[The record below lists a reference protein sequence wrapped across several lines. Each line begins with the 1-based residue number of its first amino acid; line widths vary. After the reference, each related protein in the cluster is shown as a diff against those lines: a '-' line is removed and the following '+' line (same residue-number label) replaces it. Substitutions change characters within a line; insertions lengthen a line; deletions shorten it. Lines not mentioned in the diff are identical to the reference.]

1 MAAIPTDDAP
11 LLRHASLLKTTELD
25 WCHNSEPA
33 SCAACMRLENQ
44 PWKWESLEKNVQEL
58 FVEELWRDNPYAL
71 HVPTTSF
78 RTIQCDKD
86 RFLVAEALSNITKEG
101 AARMLLP
108 DEQAPPW
115 KPLQQQS
122 KKLFI
127 KRAATSIIIQTVT
140 KLF

>member
-1 MAAIPTDDAP
+1 MPQLGAGELCRVHAARKSAM
-11 LLRHASLLKTTELD
+11 EMG
-25 WCHNSEPA
+25 EP
-33 SCAACMRLENQ
+33 REER
-44 PWKWESLEKNVQEL
+44 PEL

-122 KKLFI
+122 KKRKKKKI
-127 KRAATSIIIQTVT
+127 SMRKRMELPRRRIGPMTHR
-140 KLF
+140 